1 MTDSVQTTS
10 DAAAAPDSGSE
21 PIVREWVHLIIPVP
35 GVWTIDPGH
44 SILAF
49 DCRHMM
55 LTRLRGWFTSFS
67 GDFHIAEN
75 PEDSWVEVT
84 IDADSLQMPNPAAMG
99 AVKGEH
105 YLQAEKFSTLHFRST
120 RVTHVEA
127 SLWQVAG
134 DLTIKDC
141 TREVIL
147 DAGFEGVLPSPPMFG
162 GRAKMAFAAQTEF
175 DRRDFGLDANIPL
188 PGGGWLVGNR
198 VGLSLDVEANLA

>member
-1 MTDSVQTTS
+1 MSDSTETTS
-10 DAAAAPDSGSE
+10 DAATG
-21 PIVREWVHLIIPVP
+21 PIIRDFEHLALPVP

-55 LTRLRGWFTSFS
+55 LTRLRGWFASFS
-67 GDFHIAEN
+67 GEFHIAEI
-75 PEDSWVEVT
+75 PEESWVEVT
-84 IDADSLQMPNPAAMG
+84 IDADSLDMPNPIAAA

-105 YLQAEKFSTLHFRST
+105 YLQSDKFSTLHFRST
-120 RVTHVEA
+120 RVRHVEA
-127 SLWQVAG
+127 DLWQVAG
-134 DLTIKDC
+134 DLTVKDQ

-147 DAGFEGVLPSPPMFG
+147 DANFEGVLPSPPMFG
-162 GRAKMAFAAQTEF
+162 GRAKMAFAATTEF
-175 DRRDFGLDANIPL
+175 DRRDFGLNSNVPL

>member
-1 MTDSVQTTS
+1 MSDSAEATS
-10 DAAAAPDSGSE
+10 DAAVAP
-21 PIVREWVHLIIPVP
+21 IMREFEHLALPVP

-55 LTRLRGWFTSFS
+55 LTRLRGWFATFS
-67 GDFHIAEN
+67 GDLHIAEK
-75 PEDSWVEVT
+75 PEESWVEVT
-84 IDADSLQMPNPAAMG
+84 IDADSLQMPNPVAMA

-105 YLQAEKFSTLHFRST
+105 YLQADKFSTLHFRST
-120 RVTHVEA
+120 RVKWVEA

-141 TREVIL
+141 SREVIL
-147 DAGFEGVLPSPPMFG
+147 DASFEGVLPSPPMFG
-162 GRAKMAFAAQTEF
+162 GRAKMAFEARTEF
-175 DRRDFGLDANIPL
+175 DRRDFGLDSNIPL

-198 VGLSLDVEANLA
+198 VGLTLDVEANLA

>member
-1 MTDSVQTTS
+1 MSDTVQATS
-10 DAAAAPDSGSE
+10 DTTAA
-21 PIVREWVHLIIPVP
+21 PIVREFEHLPLPVP

-67 GDFHIAEN
+67 GDFHIAET
-75 PEDSWVEVT
+75 PEESWVEVT
-84 IDADSLQMPNPAAMG
+84 IDADSLQMPNPVAMA

-105 YLQAEKFSTLHFRST
+105 YLETEKFSTIHFRST
-120 RVTHVEA
+120 RVRHVEA

-147 DAGFEGVLPSPPMFG
+147 DASLEGVLPSPPMFG
-162 GRAKMAFAAQTEF
+162 GQAKMAFEARTEF
-175 DRRDFGLDANIPL
+175 DRRDFGLDSNIPL

-198 VGLSLDVEANLA
+198 VGLTLDVEANLP

>member
-1 MTDSVQTTS
+1 MSDTAQAAS
-10 DAAAAPDSGSE
+10 DAAAAP
-21 PIVREWVHLIIPVP
+21 IVREFEHLPLPVP

-44 SILAF
+44 SILEF

-55 LTRLRGWFTSFS
+55 LTRLRGWFASFS
-67 GDFHIAEN
+67 GAFHIAEI
-75 PEDSWVEVT
+75 PEESWVEVT
-84 IDADSLQMPNPAAMG
+84 IDADSLQMPNPTATA

-105 YLQAEKFSTLHFRST
+105 YLEAEKFSTIHFRST
-120 RVTHVEA
+120 RVNHVEA

-147 DAGFEGVLPSPPMFG
+147 DASLEGVLPSPPMLG
-162 GRAKMAFAAQTEF
+162 GLAKMAFEARTEF
-175 DRRDFGLDANIPL
+175 DRRDFGLDSNIPL

-198 VGLSLDVEANLA
+198 VGLTLDVEANLA

>member
-1 MTDSVQTTS
+1 MSDTAQAAT
-10 DAAAAPDSGSE
+10 DAAAAP
-21 PIVREWVHLIIPVP
+21 IVREFEHLSLPVP

-44 SILAF
+44 SILEF

-67 GDFHIAEN
+67 GDVHIAET
-75 PEDSWVEVT
+75 PEESWAELT
-84 IDADSLQMPNPAAMG
+84 IDADSLQMPNVVAAT

-105 YLQAEKFSTLHFRST
+105 YLEAEKFKTLHFRST
-120 RVTHVEA
+120 RVRHVEA
-127 SLWQVAG
+127 SLWQVTG

-147 DAGFEGVLPSPPMFG
+147 DASFEGVLPSPPMFG
-162 GRAKMAFAAQTEF
+162 GRAKMAFAARTEF
-175 DRRDFGLDANIPL
+175 DRRDFGLDSNIPL

-198 VGLSLDVEANLA
+198 VGLSLDVETNLA

>member
-1 MTDSVQTTS
+1 MSESTAVAS
-10 DAAAAPDSGSE
+10 DADAA
-21 PIVREWVHLIIPVP
+21 PIVREFEHLPLPVP

-55 LTRLRGWFTSFS
+55 LTRLRGWFGAFS
-67 GDFHIAEN
+67 GDLHIAET
-75 PEDSWVEVT
+75 PEESWVEVT
-84 IDADSLQMPNPAAMG
+84 IDADSLLMPNPVATA

-105 YLQAEKFSTLHFRST
+105 YLETDKFPTLHFRST
-120 RVTHVEA
+120 RVQHVEA

-147 DAGFEGVLPSPPMFG
+147 DANIEGVLPSPPMFG
-162 GRAKMAFAAQTEF
+162 GRAKMAFAAQAEF
-175 DRRDFGLDANIPL
+175 DRRDFGLNSNIPL